1 MKKTNINYPH
11 PVLSSGNEDYLNSS
25 FDVELIGDISA
36 DSEKISITAGYM
48 LNCKGLEKLIA
59 AGKAKVSLYFESILA
74 DYRKAFSFDTASRTI
89 EIEIKKDKV
98 SKSLIMKGYITAIDN
113 ISPFNLEEHNKE
125 VLGSVPFILRKGDV
139 MAIAEHH
146 YTIPLEN
153 YDPLADKPSIFI
165 IRKQTINPKEP
176 VSTDF
181 SEHKISVYLN
191 EEMYNKYQKLYEA
204 SDIRSTLASLFAV
217 PVLVDAL
224 NYIRNLS
231 EDEII
236 EVSNKKWYQVVM
248 HRIKELN
255 IDLKTEGSL
264 TKVANM
270 ILPNIFS
277 FSIDALTKICKD
289 VLKEGESDET

>member
-25 FDVELIGDISA
+25 FDIELVGDVSA
-36 DSEKISITAGYM
+36 DSEKIIITVEYL
-48 LNCKGLEKLIA
+48 LNCVGLEKLITS
-59 AGKAKVSLYFESILA
+59 GKAKVSLYFESILA
-74 DYRKAFSFDTASRTI
+74 DYRKTFSFDSNSKI
-89 EIEIKKDKV
+89 LEVEIKKDKIN
-98 SKSLIMKGYITAIDN
+98 KSLIMKGYITAVDN
-113 ISPFNLEEHNKE
+113 ISPFTLEEHNKE
-125 VLGSVPFILRKGDV
+125 VFGSVPFVLRKGDV

-181 SEHKISVYLN
+181 SENKISIYLN
-191 EEMYNKYQKLYEA
+191 EEMYDKYQKLYEA
-204 SDIRSTLASLFAV
+204 SDVRSTLASLFAV

-231 EDEII
+231 DDEII

-289 VLKEGESDET
+289 VLKEGDGDEA

>member
-25 FDVELIGDISA
+25 FDIELDGDVSA
-36 DSEKISITAGYM
+36 DSEKITLPVKYS
-48 LNCKGLEKLIA
+48 LSCKGIEELVML
-59 AGKAKVSLYFESILA
+59 GKAKVSLYFESILA
-74 DYRKAFSFDTASRTI
+74 DYRKTFSFDSSAKTMDV
-89 EIEIKKDKV
+89 EIKKDQV
-98 SKSLIMKGYITAIDN
+98 NKSLIMKGFIIAVDT

-125 VLGSVPFILRKGDV
+125 AFGSVPFILRKGDV

-146 YTIPLEN
+146 YTIPLET
-153 YDPLADKPSIFI
+153 YDPLSDKPSIFI
-165 IRKQTINPKEP
+165 IRKQTINPKEA

-181 SEHKISVYLN
+181 SEHKISIYLN
-191 EEMYNKYQKLYEA
+191 EEMYDKYQKLYEA

-231 EDEII
+231 DDEEI

-248 HRIKELN
+248 HRIRELN
-255 IDLKTEGSL
+255 IDLKSESSL

-270 ILPNIFS
+270 ILPNIFA
-277 FSIDALTKICKD
+277 FSIDSLTKICKD
-289 VLKEGESDET
+289 VLKEGDGDEA